1 MSAPARAAART
12 IEQILIG
19 GERAFIAGG
28 YDLTTMDAV
37 ARHAGVA
44 RASVYNNFAGKEEL
58 FLAVMERGIDAFV
71 AETTGS
77 YDPASPATARLRAAA
92 VGFIRAAAAPDAV
105 AMYRMVVSL
114 APRFPQ
120 LGRTLHE
127 RGLTRIVREF
137 ATLAAQAG
145 IAEPGPFAAHLF
157 ALLMGGYFGDRL
169 LGTASGSDDVEA
181 FVDTALAALA

>member
-1 MSAPARAAART
+1 
-12 IEQILIG
+12 
-19 GERAFIAGG
+19 
-28 YDLTTMDAV
+28 MDAV

-77 YDPASPATARLRAAA
+77 YDPASPAMARLRAAA
-92 VGFIRAAAAPDAV
+92 VGFIRAAAAPDSV

-127 RGLTRIVREF
+127 RGLKRIEQEF

>member
-1 MSAPARAAART
+1 MSAPGWAAART
-12 IEQILIG
+12 IERILAG

-37 ARHAGVA
+37 ARQAGVA

-71 AETTGS
+71 AETTGRD
-77 YDPASPATARLRAAA
+77 DPARPALARLRAAA
-92 VGFIRAAAAPDAV
+92 VGFLRAAATPDAV
-105 AMYRMVVSL
+105 AMYRMVVAL

-120 LGRTLHE
+120 LGRTLHD
-127 RGLTRIVREF
+127 RGLQRIEQEF

-145 IAEPGPFAAHLF
+145 IVEAGTFAARLF
-157 ALLMGGYFGDRL
+157 AMLMGGYFGDRL
-169 LGTASGSDDVEA
+169 LGIASGSDDVEA
-181 FVDTALAALA
+181 FVDTALTALV